1 MDRLKE
7 VNVIDMKFLLA
18 FTLLGL
24 VGCVPKLP
32 SIPEIPEVEI
42 PEVEVPAIEASTT
55 LPSLPIA
62 NELVT

>member
-1 MDRLKE
+1 MSLNIRLITALSI
-7 VNVIDMKFLLA
+7 VAASGL
-18 FTLLGL
+18 L

-42 PEVEVPAIEASTT
+42 PEVEVPAIEAPTT

-62 NELVT
+62 NELVL